1 MKIDV
6 ALEFANVDRDLTEVS
21 PRGCPTLWV
30 KTGKKSTRMSIPP
43 FQLSDCWAKTDPV
56 TGRPALTVRDHCL
69 IVGAVAEA
77 VLRLLPPACSK
88 LPPSGSATL
97 VAAHDIGKITP
108 GFLRKCNLSRFSQL
122 SGSQHCAGDHA
133 LVSQA
138 FLASLPEM
146 QDDRKLPL
154 IWGLSAGGHHGSY
167 PTSKVHNN
175 LGKRSGP
182 VELDLVWPDQL
193 RRTLLAE
200 LIAHFGPLP
209 TEPTGLGSR
218 VHWLTGLVTFC
229 DWIGSNTDWF
239 PLHARQPLRDHF
251 TLESARA
258 GANAALRRIGWH
270 RRAILPALSFS
281 RLFAAPAAPQ
291 LTPRP
296 LQETLVSLA
305 DQPGLYIV
313 EAPMGMGKT
322 EAALAAAYRRWNEG
336 GERGLY
342 FALPT
347 QLTSN
352 RIHNR
357 ISEFLDHVIA
367 DDSVQTLAH
376 GNAWLSEDR
385 VRSFLPARTSAE
397 GFDATEACRWFA
409 SSRKPLLAP
418 FGTGTIDQ
426 ALMAC
431 IGAKHSALR
440 LFALSGKVVVL
451 DEVHSYDPYTS
462 ALVDQLIRWLLEVG
476 CTVIVLSA
484 TLTAKRRREM
494 IEKAGAAEP
503 CPPPSDYPLITKVF
517 GNVATHHPVADPAIH
532 ETVVHLK
539 HLNAEDPEF
548 IGKIASAAETGACVL
563 VIRNTVASAQQTF
576 RGIKSAL
583 QNDAIPV
590 GLLHSRFP
598 HFQRQQNEKS
608 WMDQL
613 GKNPACRPAGCV
625 LVATQ
630 VVEQSVDIDAD
641 LLVTDLAPTD
651 LLLQRLGR
659 LHRHAR
665 PRPVGFESA
674 VCWILQP
681 TVDWTAEPAAIR
693 EDIGASAFIYPP
705 ITLYLAQEIWR
716 SRESVPLPSGIRDL
730 LESPRS
736 LMDSLPAGAAK
747 LAEELETETGN
758 MLSSA
763 SYQGPFKDPNLPDTE
778 GAQTRWHMQP
788 SALLV
793 LLREA
798 PRTQGHETL
807 VTPLEGNPQAIA
819 AGRFNYDLAKLLHEN
834 AVRVPAYLVRSAFSQ
849 QPDWLGTHISDAVLA
864 VSSPDSIALEII
876 GGENLAHQL
885 SRHPEQGVSYQKI
898 TVRKTPFEDPD
909 DLDSWF

>member
-1 MKIDV
+1 M
-6 ALEFANVDRDLTEVS
+6 AAS
-21 PRGCPTLWV
+21 PP
-30 KTGKKSTRMSIPP
+30 K
-43 FQLSDCWAKTDPV
+43 LSDCWAKTDPA
-56 TGRPALTVRDHCL
+56 TGTPALTVRDHCL

-77 VLRLLPPACSK
+77 VRALLPPACEK
-88 LPPSGSATL
+88 LAPPGAVTL
-97 VAAHDIGKITP
+97 TAAHDIGKITP
-108 GFLRKCNLSRFSQL
+108 GFLRKCPLSLFFQL
-122 SGSQHCAGDHA
+122 PGSQNCEKNHA

-146 QDDRKLPL
+146 QDERGLPHA
-154 IWGLSAGGHHGSY
+154 WGLSAGGHHGSY

-182 VELDLVWPDQL
+182 VELDLAWPDL
-193 RRTLLAE
+193 FRRELLSE
-200 LIAHFGPLP
+200 LIENFGPLP
-209 TEPTGLGSR
+209 TDHAVIGSR
-218 VHWLTGLVTFC
+218 VHWLTGFVTFC

-239 PLHARQPLRDHF
+239 PLHFEQPLRNHF
-251 TLESARA
+251 TPESARA
-258 GANAALRRIGWH
+258 GAAAALELIGWH
-270 RRAILPALSFS
+270 RRAVFPKLPFS
-281 RLFAAPAAPQ
+281 RLFAAPDAP
-291 LTPRP
+291 LFTPRP
-296 LQETLVSLA
+296 LQETLIALA

-336 GERGLY
+336 EERGLY

-357 ISEFLDHVIA
+357 VSEFLGHVI
-367 DDSVQTLAH
+367 DGHSIQTLAH

-385 VRSFLPARTSAE
+385 VRSFFPAHTSAGE
-397 GFDATEACRWFA
+397 ADATEACQWFT

-440 LFALSGKVVVL
+440 LFALSGKVVVI

-476 CTVIVLSA
+476 CTVIILSA
-484 TLTAKRRREM
+484 TLTVKRRREM
-494 IEKAGAAEP
+494 IEKAGATEP
-503 CPPPSDYPLITKVF
+503 SPPPSDYPLITKVV
-517 GNVATHHPVADPAIH
+517 GDTATHHPVADPAIH

-539 HLNAEDPEF
+539 HLDAADPDF
-548 IGKIASAAETGACVL
+548 IGKIARAAESGACVL

-576 RGIKSAL
+576 RSIKAAL
-583 QNDAIPV
+583 QDDTIPV

-598 HFQRQQNEKS
+598 HFQRQRNEKR
-608 WMDQL
+608 WMDLL
-613 GKNPACRPAGCV
+613 GKNPSSRPSGCV

-659 LHRHAR
+659 LYRHVR
-665 PRPVGFESA
+665 PRPPGFETA
-674 VCWILQP
+674 TCWILQP
-681 TVDWTAEPAAIR
+681 AVDWTAEPKAIR
-693 EDIGASAFIYPP
+693 EEIGASAYIYPP
-705 ITLYLAQEIWR
+705 IALYLAQEVWR
-716 SRESVPLPSGIRDL
+716 KRATVTLPTEIREL
-730 LESPRS
+730 LESPAS

-763 SYQGPFKDPNLPDTE
+763 LRQGPFKEPNLPDTE

-793 LLREA
+793 LLSES
-798 PRTQGHETL
+798 PRTQGYETL
-807 VTPLEGNPQAIA
+807 VTPLDGSPQTIN

-834 AVRVPAYLVRSAFSQ
+834 AVRIPAYLVRSAFSQ
-849 QPDWLGTHISDAVLA
+849 QPAWLTTHISDAVLA
-864 VSSPDSIALEII
+864 VCAKDSTALEII
-876 GGENLAHQL
+876 GGENLSYQL
-885 SRHPEQGVSYQKI
+885 SRHPEQGVSYEKI
-898 TVRKTPFEDPD
+898 TGRTTPFEDSD

>member
-1 MKIDV
+1 
-6 ALEFANVDRDLTEVS
+6 
-21 PRGCPTLWV
+21 
-30 KTGKKSTRMSIPP
+30 
-43 FQLSDCWAKTDPV
+43 
-56 TGRPALTVRDHCL
+56 
-69 IVGAVAEA
+69 
-77 VLRLLPPACSK
+77 
-88 LPPSGSATL
+88 
-97 VAAHDIGKITP
+97 
-108 GFLRKCNLSRFSQL
+108 
-122 SGSQHCAGDHA
+122 
-133 LVSQA
+133 
-138 FLASLPEM
+138 
-146 QDDRKLPL
+146 
-154 IWGLSAGGHHGSY
+154 
-167 PTSKVHNN
+167 
-175 LGKRSGP
+175 
-182 VELDLVWPDQL
+182 VELELSTWPDLL
-193 RRTLLAE
+193 RRELLAE
-200 LIAHFGPLP
+200 LIENFGPLP
-209 TEPTGLGSR
+209 TDHVVIGAR
-218 VHWLTGLVTFC
+218 VHWLTGFVTFC

-239 PLHARQPLRDHF
+239 PLHVEQPLRNHV
-251 TLESARA
+251 TPESARA
-258 GANAALRRIGWH
+258 GAMVALELIGWH
-270 RRAILPALSFS
+270 RRAVLLNLPFS
-281 RLFAAPAAPQ
+281 RLFAAPDAP
-291 LTPRP
+291 LFTPRP
-296 LQETLVSLA
+296 LQETLIFLA

-336 GERGLY
+336 EERGLY

-357 ISEFLDHVIA
+357 VSEFLGHVI
-367 DDSVQTLAH
+367 DDHSIQTLAH

-385 VRSFLPARTSAE
+385 VRSYSPAHTSAGE
-397 GFDATEACRWFA
+397 ADAMEACRWFT

-440 LFALSGKVVVL
+440 LFALSGKVIVI

-494 IEKAGAAEP
+494 IEKAGATEP
-503 CPPPSDYPLITKVF
+503 FPPPSDYPLITKVI
-517 GNVATHHPVADPAIH
+517 GDTATHHPVADPTIH

-539 HLNAEDPEF
+539 HLDAADPDY
-548 IGKIASAAETGACVL
+548 IRKIARAAESGACVL

-576 RGIKSAL
+576 RSIKAVL
-583 QNDAIPV
+583 QDDTIPV

-598 HFQRQQNEKS
+598 HFQRQRNENH
-608 WMDQL
+608 WMNLL
-613 GKNPACRPAGCV
+613 GKNPSPRPSGCV

-659 LHRHAR
+659 LHRHVR
-665 PRPVGFESA
+665 PRPVGFEIA
-674 VCWILQP
+674 TCWILQP
-681 TVDWTAEPAAIR
+681 VVDWSAEPKAIR
-693 EDIGASAFIYPP
+693 DQIGSSAYIYPP
-705 ITLYLAQEIWR
+705 IALYLGQEIWTKR
-716 SRESVPLPSGIRDL
+716 TTVNLPTGIREL
-730 LESPRS
+730 LESPVS
-736 LMDSLPAGAAK
+736 LMDSLPVGAAK

-763 SYQGPFKDPNLPDTE
+763 LRQGPFKDPNLPDTE

-793 LLREA
+793 LLSEP
-798 PRTQGHETL
+798 PRIQGHETL
-807 VTPLEGNPQAIA
+807 VTPLEGNPQTIT

-834 AVRVPAYLVRSAFSQ
+834 AVRIPAYLVRSAFSK
-849 QPDWLGTHISDAVLA
+849 QPAWLTTHISDAVLA
-864 VSSPDSIALEII
+864 VCVRDSTALEII
-876 GGENLAHQL
+876 GCENLSYQL
-885 SRHPEQGVSYQKI
+885 SRHPEQGVSYEKI
-898 TVRKTPFEDPD
+898 TGRTSPFEDSD

>member
-1 MKIDV
+1 MCPS
-6 ALEFANVDRDLTEVS
+6 AS
-21 PRGCPTLWV
+21 PIL
-30 KTGKKSTRMSIPP
+30 
-43 FQLSDCWAKTDPV
+43 LSDCWAKTDPA
-56 TGRPALTVRDHCL
+56 TGKPALTVRDHCL

-77 VLRLLPPACSK
+77 VLKRLPPACSN
-88 LPPSGSATL
+88 LPPIGAATL
-97 VAAHDIGKITP
+97 AAAHDIGKITP
-108 GFLRKCNLSRFSQL
+108 GFLKKCSLSLFSNIP
-122 SGSQHCAGDHA
+122 GSQNCEGHHA

-146 QDDRKLPL
+146 QDERHLPVA
-154 IWGLSAGGHHGSY
+154 WGLSVGGHHGTY
-167 PTSKVHNN
+167 PTPKVHNN

-182 VELDLVWPDQL
+182 VELDLSWPDHL
-193 RRTLLAE
+193 RRDLLAE
-200 LIAHFGPLP
+200 LREHFGPLP
-209 TEPTGLGSR
+209 GEKTPAGSR
-218 VHWLTGLVTFC
+218 VHWLTGFVTFC

-239 PLHARQPLRDHF
+239 SLHPEQPLRDRF
-251 TLESARA
+251 SPESARA
-258 GANAALRRIGWH
+258 GAARALELIGWH
-270 RRAILPALSFS
+270 RRAVFPKLQFS
-281 RLFAAPAAPQ
+281 RLFAAPEAPIF
-291 LTPRP
+291 TPRP
-296 LQETLVSLA
+296 LQEALITLA

-313 EAPMGMGKT
+313 EAPMGVGKT
-322 EAALAAAYRRWNEG
+322 EAALAATYRRWNEG
-336 GERGLY
+336 EERGLY

-357 ISEFLDHVIA
+357 VSEFLEKVI
-367 DDSVQTLAH
+367 DDNSIQTLAH

-385 VRSFLPARTSAE
+385 VRSFSAAHTTAGE
-397 GFDATEACRWFA
+397 SDATEACRWFT

-440 LFALSGKVVVL
+440 LFALSGKVVVI

-494 IEKAGAAEP
+494 IEKAGATEP
-503 CPPPSDYPLITKVF
+503 APPPSEYPLITKVI
-517 GNVATHHPVADPAIH
+517 GETATHHPVADPAIQ
-532 ETVVHLK
+532 EAVIELK
-539 HLNAEDPEF
+539 HLDAADPDF
-548 IGKIASAAETGACVL
+548 IDKTARAAESGACVL

-576 RGIKSAL
+576 RSIKSAL
-583 QNDAIPV
+583 LDDAIPV

-598 HFQRQQNEKS
+598 HFQRQQNEKH
-608 WMDQL
+608 WMDLL
-613 GKNPACRPAGCV
+613 GKNPAHRPSGCV
-625 LVATQ
+625 LIATQ

-659 LHRHAR
+659 LHRHVR
-665 PRPVGFESA
+665 PRPPGFETA
-674 VCWILQP
+674 TCWILQP
-681 TVDWTAEPAAIR
+681 AVDWSTEPAAIR
-693 EDIGASAFIYPP
+693 EQIGASAYIYPP
-705 ITLYLAQEIWR
+705 IALYLAQAVWR
-716 SRESVPLPSGIRDL
+716 KRETITLPTGIREL
-730 LESPRS
+730 LESPAS

-763 SYQGPFKDPNLPDTE
+763 LRQGPFIDPNLPDTE
-778 GAQTRWHMQP
+778 GAQTRWNMQP

-793 LLREA
+793 LLREP

-807 VTPLEGNPQAIA
+807 VTPLEGYPQTIT

-834 AVRVPAYLVRSAFSQ
+834 AVRIPAYLVRYAFSQ
-849 QPDWLGTHISDAVLA
+849 QPAWLTTHISDAVLA
-864 VSSPDSIALEII
+864 VCSPDSTVLEII
-876 GGENLAHQL
+876 GGENFSFQL
-885 SRHPEQGVSYQKI
+885 SRHPEQGVGYEKI
-898 TVRKTPFEDPD
+898 TGRTSPFEDSD

>member
-1 MKIDV
+1 MTASLDKI
-6 ALEFANVDRDLTEVS
+6 R
-21 PRGCPTLWV
+21 
-30 KTGKKSTRMSIPP
+30 
-43 FQLSDCWAKTDPV
+43 LSDCWAKTDPA
-56 TGRPALTVRDHCL
+56 TGKPALTVRDHCL
-69 IVGAVAEA
+69 IVGAVAE
-77 VLRLLPPACSK
+77 VVREILPPACRN
-88 LPPSGSATL
+88 LPPLGSTTF

-108 GFLRKCNLSRFSQL
+108 GFLRKSPLSFFSQL
-122 SGSQHCAGDHA
+122 TGSQNCERNHA

-146 QDDRKLPL
+146 RNVSGIPL
-154 IWGLSAGGHHGSY
+154 AWGLCAGGHHGSY

-182 VELDLVWPDQL
+182 VELDLAWPELL
-193 RRTLLAE
+193 RRNLISE
-200 LIAHFGPLP
+200 LIHHFGPLP
-209 TEPTGLGSR
+209 NEEIGIGSR
-218 VHWLTGLVTFC
+218 VHWMTGFVTFC

-239 PLHARQPLRDHF
+239 PLHPQQPLSDHF
-251 TLESARA
+251 TPESARA
-258 GANAALRRIGWH
+258 GAKRAVELIGWH
-270 RRAILPALSFS
+270 RRAVVQSLPFS
-281 RLFAAPAAPQ
+281 RLFTVVEAPQ
-291 LTPRP
+291 FTPRP
-296 LQETLVSLA
+296 LQETLIALA

-336 GERGLY
+336 EERGLY

-357 ISEFLDHVIA
+357 VSEFLDNVI
-367 DDSVQTLAH
+367 DDHSIQTLAH
-376 GNAWLSEDR
+376 RNAWLSEER
-385 VRSFLPARTSAE
+385 VRSFSPAHTSSGEA
-397 GFDATEACRWFA
+397 DAKEACRWFT

-440 LFALSGKVVVL
+440 LFALSGKVVVI

-494 IEKAGAAEP
+494 IAKAGAIEP
-503 CPPPSDYPLITKVF
+503 FPPPSDYPLITKVI
-517 GNVATHHPVADPAIH
+517 GKTATPHPVADPAIH
-532 ETVVHLK
+532 KTVVHLK
-539 HLNAEDPEF
+539 HLDATDPDF
-548 IGKIASAAETGACVL
+548 IGKIARCAEAGACVL

-576 RGIKSAL
+576 CSIKAAL
-583 QNDAIPV
+583 CGDTIPV

-598 HFQRQQNEKS
+598 HFQRQNNEKH
-608 WMDQL
+608 WMDLL
-613 GKNPACRPAGCV
+613 GKNPARRPSGCV

-630 VVEQSVDIDAD
+630 IVEQSVDIDAD

-665 PRPVGFESA
+665 PRPQGFETA
-674 VCWILQP
+674 TCWILQP
-681 TVDWTAEPAAIR
+681 AVDWSADPKAIR
-693 EDIGASAFIYPP
+693 EEIGASAYIYPP
-705 ITLYLAQEIWR
+705 IALYLAQEIWR
-716 SRESVPLPSGIRDL
+716 KRNSVILPAEIREL
-730 LESPRS
+730 LESPAS

-763 SYQGPFKDPNLPDTE
+763 LRQGPFKDPNLPDTE
-778 GAQTRWHMQP
+778 GAQTRWNMQP

-793 LLREA
+793 LLQEL

-807 VTPLEGNPQAIA
+807 VTPLEGHPQTVT
-819 AGRFNYDLAKLLHEN
+819 AGRFNYDLAKILHEN
-834 AVRVPAYLVRSAFSQ
+834 AVRIPAYLVRSAFAR
-849 QPDWLGTHISDAVLA
+849 QPDWLSAHISDAVLA
-864 VSSPDSIALEII
+864 VCTPASTALEII
-876 GGENLAHQL
+876 GGENLSHQL
-885 SRHPEQGVSYQKI
+885 SYHPEQGVSYEKI
-898 TVRKTPFEDPD
+898 TARTTPFENSD